1 MKKQRIHMTTG
12 YTIAIFALLL
22 VGFLLVV
29 IYGAKTYGNTV
40 ESQRESNNQRAVLS
54 YISTNVRNHDH
65 SGGVSIEQGPQGDML
80 VLKDEIG
87 ETVYLTK
94 IYVQDGVLVEEYGK
108 DGMETGTGQLQEIGD
123 CGALQLEQQSAQSI
137 WVRTDAGSMLLHL
150 RSESGGMP

>member
-1 MKKQRIHMTTG
+1 MKKRRIHMTTG

-29 IYGAKTYGNTV
+29 IYGARTYGNTV
-40 ESQRESNNQRAVLS
+40 ESQRENNNQRAVLS

-65 SGGVSIEQGPQGDML
+65 RGGVSVEQGPQGDML

-87 ETVYLTK
+87 EAVYLTK
-94 IYVQDGVLVEEYGK
+94 IYVLDGVLMEEYGR
-108 DGMETGTGQLQEIGD
+108 DGMATGAGQLQEIGE
-123 CGALQLEQQSAQSI
+123 CGFLQMERQSAQRL